1 MTRKLK
7 TISLL
12 CCIILLLGMNI
23 QTPIGYAEDADIE
36 ENDNN
41 IDMEENDNEND
52 EDESDA
58 FDSAPGSLPTETEIS
73 DIDKMELMASNNYLE
88 LYFNE
93 ENAEFAVKE
102 KDNGYIWYSNPMDR
116 ANDPGASP
124 EGKSYLSTQIAVK
137 FFDSKGKSAQFDSY
151 KDSVN
156 EEQYTFEKVENGF
169 KVVYTIG
176 KEAKGVEQ
184 IPEKI
189 SKERFHTLILDK
201 LSEDDRKDI
210 EKRFKFI
217 EEEDLYERRDGA
229 FSKLTLERTMEYL
242 DEVGYTEEDL
252 AFDNEE
258 HGAES
263 EEEGAYP
270 SFTIPLLVEIEDDQ
284 LVVTIDGEEI
294 EYRELYPINELKV
307 LPFFGAAGVE
317 DEGYMLVPDGSG
329 ALIDLNNGKGS
340 YDSFSAK
347 IYGVDEADPVRSTSR
362 RTISETIRMPVFGLK
377 KGDHAFLGIV
387 EEGDAMGNINAEV
400 SDRVNSYNAVSSSFI
415 IKQVEEIT
423 LQGGEQSNTTY
434 AVQKGDFKDTIKIR
448 YSFMD
453 NEAANYTGMASYYQ
467 DYLQDKYNLEQ
478 LDSQGDIPFYLELS
492 GAIWKRKSIL
502 GIPYRS
508 LQPLTT
514 FEQGEEIVSELLD
527 SNINNIKL
535 RFTGWFNN
543 GISHK
548 IPTKVKV
555 DRALGGKGDL
565 EQFNSFLL
573 DNNVELYPD
582 VAFAEVYQNTIGFSP
597 TKHASRHIRREVA
610 ERKPINPAT
619 YRQNNARK
627 PYYILSPNHL
637 SRSVDGFL
645 SDYEKLN
652 IDNISLRDLGDKIYS
667 DYRESKVI
675 NREHSKKITEDQLG
689 KVNDKI
695 ANVMGNGGNAFMFP
709 YIEDIINAPTT
720 SSQFNITDKTIPFYQ
735 MVIHGYFDYAG
746 EPINLSPDQNTK
758 FHILKSLETG
768 SNIHFSWFY
777 EDGSMI
783 KDTEYNELISAHYN
797 LWIDEAREMY
807 DEVNSVLK
815 EVKGEKITSHNEL
828 SQGVF
833 ETTYGDNLSVIVNY
847 NNQSVNVDGI
857 TIEAESYKI
866 R

>member
-7 TISLL
+7 KVSLL
-12 CCIILLLGMNI
+12 CCLILLLGVNLKP
-23 QTPIGYAEDADIE
+23 PIGYAENANIEENDNNADIE
-36 ENDNN
+36 END
-41 IDMEENDNEND
+41 
-52 EDESDA
+52 ESDA
-58 FDSAPGSLPTETEIS
+58 FDDPPTSLPTETEIS
-73 DIDKMELMASNNYLE
+73 DISNMELMASNHYLE

-102 KDNGYIWYSNPMDR
+102 KENGYIWYSNPKDR
-116 ANDPGASP
+116 AIDPNASP
-124 EGKSYLSTQIAVK
+124 EGKSYLSTQLAVK
-137 FFDSKGKSAQFDSY
+137 FFDSKGKTAQFDSY

-156 EEQYTFEKVENGF
+156 EEQFNFEKVENGF
-169 KVVYTIG
+169 KIVYTIG
-176 KEAKGVEQ
+176 KESKGVEQ

-201 LSEDDRKDI
+201 LNEDDRNDI

-217 EEEDLYERRDGA
+217 EEEDLYERRDEA

-242 DEVGYTEEDL
+242 DEVEYTEEDL

-258 HGAES
+258 HGS
-263 EEEGAYP
+263 EDEEDGAYP
-270 SFTIPLLVEIEDDQ
+270 SFTIPLLVEIDGDH

-294 EYRELYPINELKV
+294 EYQELYPINELKV
-307 LPFFGAAGVE
+307 LPFLGAAGLE
-317 DEGYMLVPDGSG
+317 DEGYMFVPDGSG

-347 IYGVDEADPVRSTSR
+347 IYGVDEADPVRSTNR
-362 RTISETIRMPVFGLK
+362 RTINETIRMPVFGMK
-377 KGDHAFLGIV
+377 KGDHAFFGIV
-387 EEGDAMGNINAEV
+387 EEGDAMGNINAEI
-400 SDRVNSYNAVSSSFI
+400 SDSVNSYNAVSSSFI
-415 IKQVEEIT
+415 IKQVEEIR

-448 YSFMD
+448 YGFLD
-453 NEAANYTGMASYYQ
+453 NEEANYNGMASYYQ
-467 DYLQDKYNLEQ
+467 DYLEDKYNLEQ

-492 GAIWKRKSIL
+492 GAIRKRKSIL

-514 FEQGEEIVSELLD
+514 FEQGEEIISELID

-555 DRALGGKGDL
+555 DRVLGGKEDL

-597 TKHASRHIRREVA
+597 TTHASRHIRREVV

-619 YRQNNARK
+619 YRENNARNS
-627 PYYILSPNHL
+627 YYILSPNHL

-652 IDNISLRDLGDKIYS
+652 IDNVSLRDLGDKIHS
-667 DYRESKVI
+667 DFRESKVV
-675 NREHSKKITEDQLG
+675 NREHSKEITEDQLG
-689 KVNDKI
+689 KINDEFT
-695 ANVMGNGGNAFMFP
+695 NVMGSGGNAFVFP
-709 YIEDIINAPTT
+709 YIEEIINVPTT
-720 SSQFNITDKTIPFYQ
+720 SSQYNITDKTIPFYQ

-746 EPINLSPDQNTK
+746 DPINLSPDQSTK
-758 FHILKSLETG
+758 VHVLKSLETG

-777 EDGSMI
+777 EDGSTI
-783 KDTEYNELISAHYN
+783 KDTEYNDLISAHYN

-807 DEVNSVLK
+807 EEVNSVLK

-833 ETTYGDNLSVIVNY
+833 ETTYGDSLSVIVNY
-847 NNQSVNVDGI
+847 NNQSVSVDDI
-857 TIEAESYKI
+857 TIEAESYRI